1 MIYTGS
7 YNNCLKERDIKLVSI
22 SGDRGKRIKFT
33 GEYYSKLAPKRDFWL
48 KWHNN
53 FLGRSEIENNRFYI
67 SEYMIQVLSKLDS
80 EKVYTDLD
88 NSILLCYEESSKFCH
103 RHIVASWLEYELGI
117 IVPEVRIISGKMSYL
132 ERPKYIKEIYE
143 QEKYLIRKYR

>member
-1 MIYTGS
+1 
-7 YNNCLKERDIKLVSI
+7 
-22 SGDRGKRIKFT
+22 
-33 GEYYSKLAPKRDFWL
+33 
-48 KWHNN
+48 
-53 FLGRSEIENNRFYI
+53 
-67 SEYMIQVLSKLDS
+67 MIQVLSKLVA

-103 RHIVASWLEYELGI
+103 RHIVATWLEDELDI